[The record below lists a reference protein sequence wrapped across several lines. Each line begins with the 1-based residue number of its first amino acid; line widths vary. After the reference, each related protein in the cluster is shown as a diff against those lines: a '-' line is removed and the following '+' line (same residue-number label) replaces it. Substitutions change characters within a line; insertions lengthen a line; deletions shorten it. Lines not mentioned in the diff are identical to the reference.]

1 LSLSFFVL
9 SLTLLQL
16 STLFPRMPVFLLAI
30 IYNTAYFSP
39 FGSSLTLGAC
49 VELCGGDW
57 DCEPEERC
65 VSNGCGHVCTDQSV

>member
-1 LSLSFFVL
+1 MKLSS
-9 SLTLLQL
+9 SLL
-16 STLFPRMPVFLLAI
+16 FLL
-30 IYNTAYFSP
+30 FL
-39 FGSSLTLGAC
+39 LTFTMDQQEAKVISNSFLGAC